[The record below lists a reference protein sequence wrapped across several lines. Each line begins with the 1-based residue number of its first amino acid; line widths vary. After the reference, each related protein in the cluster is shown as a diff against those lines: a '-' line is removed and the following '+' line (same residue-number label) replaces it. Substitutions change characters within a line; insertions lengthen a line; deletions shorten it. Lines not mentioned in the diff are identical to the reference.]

1 VCFLIFCFIR
11 GGMFVNIIKFKVS
24 VYPQCHLIV
33 PENGW
38 RIVCSGLKKVAANTG
53 SLGTENQ
60 YYPSYS
66 SSIKQALVAYD
77 KVKGIFF
84 VICLPSCLQFTCTQD
99 CRHTTCTVYLP
110 HFRRTR
116 HHAIVSNIYN
126 RVKTMWNRIRDKIN
140 INHPLWYWVE
150 KRIVGWKIKWKG
162 FCASPDTRKTI

>member
-1 VCFLIFCFIR
+1 LSVCFLIFCFIR

-77 KVKGIFF
+77 KVKGIISLF
-84 VICLPSCLQFTCTQD
+84 VY
-99 CRHTTCTVYLP
+99 RHVYSL
-110 HFRRTR
+110 HT
-116 HHAIVSNIYN
+116 HKTAAILLRVRCIYHIFEELA
-126 RVKTMWNRIRDKIN
+126 TMLLCQIFI
-140 INHPLWYWVE
+140 I
-150 KRIVGWKIKWKG
+150 G
-162 FCASPDTRKTI
+162 